1 MAEFQC
7 IRDLAAFFASEYE
20 KFPAGT
26 VIPAERCPAGM
37 TGDITVNCFRFAK
50 LCGNPAQA
58 AGKAAEFLA
67 KHPDTAGAEAVKVW
81 AWLALH
87 TVRYRFEIFTW
98 NYGCEI
104 EELIGTI
111 RPLEYIE
118 TEAKRMVEE
127 CLLVNPYILAVE
139 DFDVILLQD
148 IMVCGFT
155 IVTEFGEVELNV
167 AF

>member
-1 MAEFQC
+1 MAETLENEVEIYDGIGEEADYEFDNEGVADEEE
-7 IRDLAAFFASEYE
+7 DLGEEFEEEPPVEYGID
-20 KFPAGT
+20 FD
-26 VIPAERCPAGM
+26 
-37 TGDITVNCFRFAK
+37 TGQLT
-50 LCGNPAQA
+50 G
-58 AGKAAEFLA
+58 GKV
-67 KHPDTAGAEAVKVW
+67 TGAEAVKVW